1 MAKKKAVKAGAR
13 KKMLRRRII
22 TTALVFL
29 VLYIGAQVITRTDG
43 MRKAVADKI
52 SNGTRLPV
60 SLDRC
65 GATLLLGLRLEGLV
79 LPGVELPDVKMS
91 FNWFSFLSK
100 DKPFVRKLSLKDAQ
114 VRFRRVPAT
123 GEWEPLVLHGV
134 GSRLGAVVGLN
145 PILEVEGQDRLIFPP
160 YAINEKTLLRLRRTK
175 VAWLDEQG
183 RELAYIL
190 DGDLKGRE
198 AGFMDRRAMQT
209 IVECG
214 QVRLASGQVLDD
226 FRLEAFRVG
235 GSEWITVLEMSDSQG
250 EYPEF
255 SSPTLWQDLS
265 LHLNQ
270 LSAVE

>member
-1 MAKKKAVKAGAR
+1 MKKAF
-13 KKMLRRRII
+13 RRRII
-22 TTALVFL
+22 TTAFVFL
-29 VLYIGAQVITRTDG
+29 ILYIGAQVISRTDG
-43 MRKAVADKI
+43 VLKAVADKI

-60 SLDRC
+60 SLDHC
-65 GATLLLGLRLEGLV
+65 GTTPLLGFRLKGLV
-79 LPGVELPDVKMS
+79 FSGVELPDVKMS

-114 VRFRRVPAT
+114 VRFRRIPKS

-145 PILEVEGQDRLIFPP
+145 PVQVNAEHERLIFPP
-160 YAINEKTLLRLRRTK
+160 YAINEKTQLRLRRTK
-175 VAWLDEQG
+175 VAWLDEKG

-190 DGDLKGRE
+190 DGDLRGSE
-198 AGFMDRRAMQT
+198 AGFMGRRAMQT

-214 QVRLASGQVLDD
+214 QIRLASGQVLDD

-235 GSEWITVLEMSDSQG
+235 GSGWITVLEMSDSQG

-265 LHLNQ
+265 LHLNR

>member
-1 MAKKKAVKAGAR
+1 MAKKKAVKTGTKRGAL
-13 KKMLRRRII
+13 KRRLI

-29 VLYIGAQVITRTDG
+29 VLYVGMQVISRTDG
-43 MRKAVADKI
+43 VCKAVADKI

-60 SLDRC
+60 SLDKC
-65 GATLLLGLRLEGLV
+65 GATPLLGLRLKGLV
-79 LPGVELPDVKMS
+79 IPGVELPDVKMS
-91 FNWFSFLSK
+91 FNWFSFFSK
-100 DKPFVRKLSLKDAQ
+100 NKPFVRKLRLEDAQ
-114 VRFRRVPAT
+114 VRFRRIPKS
-123 GEWEPLVLHGV
+123 GDWEPQVLHGV

-145 PILEVEGQDRLIFPP
+145 PVQVGEDHTRPVFPP
-160 YAINEKTLLRLRRTK
+160 YAINEQTLLQLHRTR

-190 DGDLKGRE
+190 DGDFSVRV
-198 AGFMDRRAMQT
+198 AGFSDRKAVQT

-235 GSEWITVLEMSDSQG
+235 GSAWVTVLDMSDSGG

-255 SSPTLWQDLS
+255 SSSTFWQDLS
-265 LHLNQ
+265 LHLNR

>member
-1 MAKKKAVKAGAR
+1 MAKKKAVKAAAR
-13 KKMLRRRII
+13 KKIFQRRII

-29 VLYIGAQVITRTDG
+29 VLYIGVQVISRTDG
-43 MRKAVADKI
+43 VRKAMADKI

-91 FNWFSFLSK
+91 FNWGSFLSK

-114 VRFRRVPAT
+114 VRFRRVPKT

-134 GSRLGAVVGLN
+134 ASRLGAVVGLN
-145 PILEVEGQDRLIFPP
+145 PAPAIEDDDRLVFPP
-160 YAINEKTLLRLRRTK
+160 YAINEKTLLRLHRTK
-175 VAWLDEQG
+175 MAWLDEQG

-190 DGDLKGRE
+190 DGDLKGSE
-198 AGFMDRRAMQT
+198 AGFIGRRAMQT
-209 IVECG
+209 VVECG

-235 GSEWITVLEMSDSQG
+235 GSAWITVLEMSDRQG

-265 LHLNQ
+265 LHLNR

>member
-1 MAKKKAVKAGAR
+1 MF
-13 KKMLRRRII
+13 RRRMI

-29 VLYIGAQVITRTDG
+29 ILYIGAQVISRTEG
-43 MRKAVADKI
+43 MRKAVSDKI

-60 SLDRC
+60 SLDQC
-65 GATLLLGLRLEGLV
+65 GATPLLGLRLQGLV
-79 LPGVELPDVKMS
+79 LPGVELPDVKLS
-91 FNWFSFLSK
+91 FNWVSFLYK
-100 DKPFVRKLSLKDAQ
+100 EKPFVRRLSFKDAQ
-114 VRFRRVPAT
+114 VRFRRVPQT

-134 GSRLGAVVGLN
+134 GSRLGAVVGLDPVQAN
-145 PILEVEGQDRLIFPP
+145 EGHDRLVFPP
-160 YAINEKTLLRLRRTK
+160 YAINEKTRLRLQRTR

-198 AGFMDRRAMQT
+198 AGFMGRRAMQT

-214 QVRLASGQVLDD
+214 QIRLASGQVLDD
-226 FRLEAFRVG
+226 FRLEAFRIG
-235 GSEWITVLEMSDSQG
+235 GSEWIIILEMSDSQG
-250 EYPEF
+250 EYPQF

-270 LSAVE
+270 LSAVQ

>member
-1 MAKKKAVKAGAR
+1 
-13 KKMLRRRII
+13 MLRRRII

-29 VLYIGAQVITRTDG
+29 ILYIGAQVISRTEG
-43 MRKAVADKI
+43 VRKALADKI

-60 SLDRC
+60 SLDQC
-65 GATLLLGLRLEGLV
+65 GATPLLGLRLKGLV

-91 FNWFSFLSK
+91 FNWVSFLSN

-114 VRFRRVPAT
+114 VRFRRAPQS
-123 GEWEPLVLHGV
+123 GDWEPLVLHGV

-145 PILEVEGQDRLIFPP
+145 PVQVTEEHDRPVFPP
-160 YAINEKTLLRLRRTK
+160 YAINEKTLLRLHRTK
-175 VAWLDEQG
+175 VAWFDEKG
-183 RELAYIL
+183 LELAYIL
-190 DGDLKGRE
+190 DGDLKVSE
-198 AGFMDRRAMQT
+198 AGFIGRRAMQT

-214 QVRLASGQVLDD
+214 QIRLASGQVLDD

-235 GSEWITVLEMSDSQG
+235 GSAWITVLEMSDSQG

-265 LHLNQ
+265 LHLNR

>member
-1 MAKKKAVKAGAR
+1 MAKKKSVKAGA
-13 KKMLRRRII
+13 KIKMFRQRMIV
-22 TTALVFL
+22 TALVFL
-29 VLYIGAQVITRTDG
+29 VLYIGAQVISRTDG
-43 MRKAVADKI
+43 VRKAVADKI
-52 SNGTRLPV
+52 SNGTRLPA
-60 SLDRC
+60 SLDHC
-65 GATLLLGLRLEGLV
+65 GATPLLGLRLTGLA
-79 LPGVELPDVKMS
+79 LPGVELPDVKVS
-91 FNWFSFLSK
+91 FNWVSFLSK
-100 DKPFVRKLSLKDAQ
+100 DKPFVRKLSLRDAQ
-114 VRFRRVPAT
+114 VRFRRVPQT
-123 GEWEPLVLHGV
+123 GAWEPLVLHGV

-145 PILEVEGQDRLIFPP
+145 PVQLPEEIDRLIFPS
-160 YAINEKTLLRLRRTK
+160 YAINAKTRLQLKRTR

-190 DGDLKGRE
+190 DGDLKGSE
-198 AGFMDRRAMQT
+198 AGFMGRRAMQT

-226 FRLEAFRVG
+226 FRLEAFHIQ

-265 LHLNQ
+265 LHLNR